1 MKQAIRENR
10 RGKVRVA
17 ESLIFDNFPGVAL
30 LRSRM
35 EVCEEPHDGYTRS
48 VWFIGYAPEFE
59 PLVVGE
65 RPPEYE
71 AIFTLTQGGHGVDLI
86 FRPASQDRR
95 IQEFKEDSDE
105 WLRRIIEFAAWPA
118 ASRSDPDLRQ

>member
-1 MKQAIRENR
+1 MKQAVRENR

-17 ESLIFDNFPGVAL
+17 ESLILDDFRGVAL

-35 EVCEEPHDGYTRS
+35 EVCEEPHDFYTRF

-71 AIFTLTQGGHGVDLI
+71 AIFTLTDGGHGVELM
-86 FRPASQDRR
+86 FRRAG
-95 IQEFKEDSDE
+95 
-105 WLRRIIEFAAWPA
+105 
-118 ASRSDPDLRQ
+118 

>member
-17 ESLIFDNFPGVAL
+17 ECFILDDADEIAL

-35 EVCEEPHDGYTRS
+35 GMCEERSDYYARS

-59 PLVVGE
+59 PLVVGQ

-71 AIFTLTQGGHGVDLI
+71 AIFTRHSDGAGLDMM
-86 FRPASQDRR
+86 FRP
-95 IQEFKEDSDE
+95 KT
-105 WLRRIIEFAAWPA
+105 PA
-118 ASRSDPDLRQ
+118 

>member
-1 MKQAIRENR
+1 MMKQAVRENR

-17 ESLIFDNFPGVAL
+17 EYLILDGCPEVAL

-35 EVCEEPHDGYTRS
+35 EVCEEPHDHYTRS

-65 RPPEYE
+65 RPLEYE
-71 AIFTLTQGGHGVDLI
+71 AIFTLTHHNGDHGVDLM

-95 IQEFKEDSDE
+95 IQKFKRG
-105 WLRRIIEFAAWPA
+105 RRRRDAPRRRLCAV
-118 ASRSDPDLRQ
+118 